1 MEQANVET
9 LVNFFKVLGNET
21 RLRIIGMLA
30 NGDRTV
36 GELAEALDLR
46 EPTVSEHLA
55 KLKEL
60 ELVTVKPEGNFRR
73 YSFNPK
79 PLYMVNR
86 ELFTRDNLAA
96 MVDKSPQG
104 EETRILRAYVRN
116 DRIVQFPTTSKR
128 WAIVLGWLAEQFEL
142 NRQYTEKEISELL
155 KAYNED
161 FATLRRVLIVFGF
174 MTREKGVYWRTP
186 DSVRV
191 DFSNIDY

>member
-9 LVNFFKVLGNET
+9 LVSFFKVLGNDT

-36 GELAEALDLR
+36 GELAAALDLR

-60 ELVTVKPEGNFRR
+60 ELVTVRPEGNFRL

-96 MVDKSPQG
+96 LVETSPVD
-104 EETRILRAYVRN
+104 EETKILRTFVRD
-116 DRIVQFPTTSKR
+116 DRIVQLPMGYKR
-128 WAIVLGWLAEQFEL
+128 WSIILRWLADRFEL
-142 NRQYTEKEISELL
+142 DRRYTEKEISEMLR
-155 KAYNED
+155 AYNED
-161 FATLRRVLIVFGF
+161 FATLRRSLVDFGF
-174 MTREKGVYWRTP
+174 MTREQGIYWRTP
-186 DSVRV
+186 DNVRTDV
-191 DFSNIDY
+191 TID